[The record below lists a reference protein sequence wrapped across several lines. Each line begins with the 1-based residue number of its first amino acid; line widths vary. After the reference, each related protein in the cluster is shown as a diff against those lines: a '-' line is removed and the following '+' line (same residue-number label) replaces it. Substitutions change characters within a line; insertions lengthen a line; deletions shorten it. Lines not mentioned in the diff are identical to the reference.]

1 MVLHVERVKKIQF
14 RGTVDKIFLVGVSIL
29 NFA

>member
-14 RGTVDKIFLVGVSIL
+14 RGTVDTKYFWSVCP
-29 NFA
+29 F